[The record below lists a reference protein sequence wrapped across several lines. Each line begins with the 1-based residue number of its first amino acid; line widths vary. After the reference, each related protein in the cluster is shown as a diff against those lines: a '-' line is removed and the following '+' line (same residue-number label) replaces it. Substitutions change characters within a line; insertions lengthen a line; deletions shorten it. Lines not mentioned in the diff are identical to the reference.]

1 MNSSLDLI
9 FHHLF
14 AVYSGGK
21 LSLDGAGYQPNTNQ
35 TGTGVG
41 TGNFMLTLKAPRK
54 NVSEKLCLLKSSAA
68 NNCLILLKN
77 SSIEANRMDPDQ
89 TVPIGAV

>member
-1 MNSSLDLI
+1 MNSGLDLI
-9 FHHLF
+9 VHHLF

-41 TGNFMLTLKAPRK
+41 TGTF
-54 NVSEKLCLLKSSAA
+54 V
-68 NNCLILLKN
+68 NNLIPIRMVHEYEQVILL
-77 SSIEANRMDPDQ
+77 I
-89 TVPIGAV
+89 T

>member
-1 MNSSLDLI
+1 MNSGLDLI
-9 FHHLF
+9 VHHLF

-41 TGNFMLTLKAPRK
+41 TGNFMLTLNECWSTRPW
-54 NVSEKLCLLKSSAA
+54 VKSA
-68 NNCLILLKN
+68 
-77 SSIEANRMDPDQ
+77 
-89 TVPIGAV
+89 

>member
-1 MNSSLDLI
+1 MNSGLDLI
-9 FHHLF
+9 VHHLF

-41 TGNFMLTLKAPRK
+41 TGKFMFIAILSNPITERVFELDT
-54 NVSEKLCLLKSSAA
+54 SSK
-68 NNCLILLKN
+68 CDFL
-77 SSIEANRMDPDQ
+77 
-89 TVPIGAV
+89 

>member
-1 MNSSLDLI
+1 MNSGLDLI
-9 FHHLF
+9 VHHLF

-41 TGNFMLTLKAPRK
+41 TGKFMFIANLSNPITL
-54 NVSEKLCLLKSSAA
+54 
-68 NNCLILLKN
+68 
-77 SSIEANRMDPDQ
+77 
-89 TVPIGAV
+89 